1 MKLVLPLTV
10 AVALTVVLPLHVT
23 GQWKKYDLKSGIITF
38 VETTAMGST
47 QHRKKV
53 VVYFDDYGARE
64 CRDVYEGDRITETL
78 ISDGRTLYTIVHA
91 EKTAYNRGST
101 TRGTEMRFDWDEVSA
116 RDKRDGTVVRKLP
129 NITVA
134 GKNCESFERISS
146 SEKTV
151 FAGWNYICLMTEL
164 TAPKMRKD
172 SRAVSI
178 EENVSIPAEKFKVPR
193 GYAIK

>member
-1 MKLVLPLTV
+1 MKSILPLTV
-10 AVALTVVLPLHVT
+10 VVTLIVVLPLHVT
-23 GQWKKYDLKSGIITF
+23 GQWKKYDLKSGILTF
-38 VETTAMGST
+38 VETTAMGSI

-53 VVYFDDYGARE
+53 VVYFDDYGTKE
-64 CRDVYEGDRITETL
+64 CKDTYEGGRITETFM
-78 ISDGRTLYTIVHA
+78 SDGRILYTIVHA
-91 EKTAYNRGST
+91 EKTAYNRGSAN
-101 TRGTEMRFDWDEVSA
+101 RGTELRFDWEEVSS
-116 RDKRDGTVVRKLP
+116 RDKREGTARKLP

-151 FAGWNYICLMTEL
+151 FAGWNHICLMTEL
-164 TAPKMRKD
+164 NAPKMRRD
-172 SRAVSI
+172 SKALSI